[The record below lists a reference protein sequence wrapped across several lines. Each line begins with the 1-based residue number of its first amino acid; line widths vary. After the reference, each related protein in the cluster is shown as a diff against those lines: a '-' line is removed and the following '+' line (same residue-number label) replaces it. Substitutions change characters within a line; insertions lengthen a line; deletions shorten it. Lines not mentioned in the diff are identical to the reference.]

1 MKISKKQPL
10 YIAVQFA
17 NTDTDRRV
25 WLDLPAMK
33 TDFGNAIVKIGAES
47 GNFKIVSYNR
57 RVPGLPMYALMDAPL
72 SVANH
77 FASRL
82 EKLSDAEILKL
93 CAIGDSLY
101 YFNTMWQ
108 FVNFTY
114 CSDNYTLLRG
124 ICDEE
129 ALSIHYLGNPNT
141 LMQGETHQQRVFR
154 YEYGKSVAKLE
165 HGAFTSL
172 GYITSKDK
180 WSLTRKA
187 YAVPDSLNLR
197 GYLGEDLYGDWN
209 CCEW

>member
-1 MKISKKQPL
+1 M
-10 YIAVQFA
+10 
-17 NTDTDRRV
+17 NTDTDRSV
-25 WLDLPAMK
+25 WLDLPASK
-33 TDFGNAIVKIGAES
+33 ADFGNAIEKIGLVS
-47 GNFKIVSYNR
+47 VNFKIVSYNR
-57 RVPGLPMYALMDAPL
+57 RVPGLPMYTLMDAPL
-72 SVANH
+72 SVVNH

-82 EKLSDAEILKL
+82 EKLTDAEILKL

-114 CSDNYTLLRG
+114 NSDDYTLLRG

-129 ALSIHYLGNPNT
+129 ALGDYYLGNSNT
-141 LMQGETHQQRVFR
+141 SIQGMTYQQRVFR
-154 YEYGKSVAKLE
+154 YEYGKSVAALE
-165 HGAFTSL
+165 QGVFTSL

-187 YAVPDSLNLR
+187 YAVPDSFNLR